1 MSEITPSQTVG
12 PFFAYGLAPS
22 GRCKWDPN
30 GSYRWKETIG
40 DNLVTADVTG
50 DRIRVE
56 GQVIDGDGVAINDAM
71 IEIWQA
77 DAQGRYASPR
87 DNRAMPN
94 AKFKGFGRSAT
105 DKNGIYSF
113 DTIKPGTVPGPNGK
127 PQAPH
132 IVVCIFSRGMLRQIY
147 TRLYFSDEK
156 ANGADQIV
164 KRQIARGH
172 RRWIGL
178 DADRRLELGLGFP
191 EPARIHHEGAT
202 EVVVNHRVRGIDPK
216 RGLVLCYR
224 VGLPAGNVGQDE
236 GQLVVGRLLVRP
248 KANRGFE
255 VGRGLRAASR
265 VLQQHRAEVLL
276 PVGGVRADPQRRL
289 EFGDGFGRASRQ

>member
-12 PFFAYGLAPS
+12 PFFAYGLAPN

-87 DNRAMPN
+87 DNRATPN

-105 DKNGIYSF
+105 NKSGIYSF

-132 IVVCIFSRGMLRQIY
+132 IVFCIFSRGMLRQVY
-147 TRLYFSDEK
+147 TRMYFPDEA
-156 ANGADQIV
+156 ANA
-164 KRQIARGH
+164 
-172 RRWIGL
+172 
-178 DADRRLELGLGFP
+178 
-191 EPARIHHEGAT
+191 
-202 EVVVNHRVRGIDPK
+202 
-216 RGLVLCYR
+216 
-224 VGLPAGNVGQDE
+224 
-236 GQLVVGRLLVRP
+236 
-248 KANRGFE
+248 
-255 VGRGLRAASR
+255 
-265 VLQQHRAEVLL
+265 
-276 PVGGVRADPQRRL
+276 ADPVLTIVPIERRQTL
-289 EFGDGFGRASRQ
+289 IAGREIRGGQTVYRFDIRVQGASETVFFDI